1 LLLFFQKKKL
11 LLTSFPPLTARR
23 QHRAHD
29 NADGGEKTARMHDV
43 IGAIRQ
49 AERLWRTCMFGAALA
64 AIIGAQPARADLV
77 LYLQP
82 EVDGQ
87 TVNGIVKVIVTP
99 NGAKL
104 AAADLQKIGLR
115 PSLGADAGNGER
127 LFPPTGPVSLTIDQ
141 PRQIAKFRVPGA
153 DLAPQSQILAKPGA
167 PLLPTAQNT
176 GAYASYDLTLAKPFA
191 APGGAEQ
198 NPVDLAGGVEFVLF
212 GPPGSLVTQTNIDAP
227 KSRFSSLPPIA
238 RLSTTYEFD
247 DPAGPTAL
255 RLGDVI
261 TASPGWARDNLAGGV
276 QWGTDDALQPAR
288 RTFPT
293 PQIGGTLADPSAVSL
308 LVNNARAYNTN
319 LAAGPFSLVGVPVVT
334 GLNEITVQTRD
345 ANGQI
350 SSTTVPFYASG
361 TMLQAGLS
369 RYSVT
374 AGYLRQNYGTAR
386 DGYRIAA
393 FDGSYSFGVTNT
405 LTATVHAEDSARLQL
420 LGGAVETAGYFGDLT
435 AAAAG
440 SRADGR
446 GGALLSLQFARSAE
460 IFNIAG
466 GVTYA
471 IPGYVDLAA
480 ENGEF
485 FPRLNW
491 YASAGAALPFR
502 LGSLHLAYT
511 VQQYGT
517 PVFPARNGGAA
528 GGNSRFLLASYSKE
542 LFGGWSADISLSMGS
557 FTSAGRRT
565 TSQGISAGLSLP
577 LGGNRRGQASFSDGT
592 GTAPEYGEEAS
603 ALPNQAVGWGAA
615 AQNETGSYTSR
626 DVTFQANTLAGD
638 VSAQVNQF
646 EGQSAAQ
653 LQARGSLALL
663 DGLHISAPI
672 NAGFAVFDVGYANV
686 PVFLENRP
694 EGETDAQGRAF
705 LPGLLPYYPNRIS
718 VSPAALPLT
727 ANFKTSTI
735 TVVPPLYGGVVA
747 TLPVSQL
754 TGVLIRLTLPGGQ
767 HPPVGAVLHMAGDA
781 GTAVVGYDGEALL
794 AQAPAQ
800 LEGYVGYP
808 GGRCTVAAALHI
820 SLQNYLLAVP
830 VACAPSH

>member
-1 LLLFFQKKKL
+1 
-11 LLTSFPPLTARR
+11 
-23 QHRAHD
+23 
-29 NADGGEKTARMHDV
+29 MHEP
-43 IGAIRQ
+43 IAPIRQ
-49 AERLWRTCMFGAALA
+49 VLRLRLTFMLGAALA
-64 AIIGAQPARADLV
+64 GLLGAEPARADTV

-82 EVDGQ
+82 DVDGQ
-87 TVNGIVKVIVTP
+87 TIDGIVKVIVTS
-99 NGAKL
+99 NGAKV

-115 PSLGADAGNGER
+115 GATGADAGDGER
-127 LFPPTGPVSLTIDQ
+127 FFPPAGPVSLTIDQ
-141 PRQIAKFRVPGA
+141 PHQIAKFRVPGA
-153 DLAPQSQILAKPGA
+153 DLAPQSQVLARPGA

-176 GAYASYDLTLAKPFA
+176 GAYANYDLTLTRPIA
-191 APGGAEQ
+191 APGGAGQ
-198 NPVDLAGGVEFVLF
+198 NPVDLAGGMEFVLF

-227 KSRFSSLPPIA
+227 KSRFSSLPPVA

-247 DPAGPTAL
+247 DPAGPAAL

-261 TASPGWARDNLAGGV
+261 TASPGWARDNLAGGI

-308 LVNNARAYNTN
+308 LVNNAQAYNTN

-350 SSTTVPFYASG
+350 SSTIVPFYASG
-361 TMLQAGLS
+361 TMLQAGLAK
-369 RYSVT
+369 YSVT

-386 DGYRIAA
+386 DGYRIGA
-393 FDGSYSFGVTNT
+393 FDGSYSLGLNNQV
-405 LTATVHAEDSARLQL
+405 TATLHAEASGALQL
-420 LGGAVETAGYFGDLT
+420 LGGSLETAGYFGDIT

-440 SRADGR
+440 SRTGGR
-446 GGALLSLQFARSAE
+446 DGALVSLQFARSAE
-460 IFNIAG
+460 MFNVAG

-480 ENGEF
+480 ENGAF

-491 YASAGAALPFR
+491 YVSAGAALPFR

-511 VQQYGT
+511 VQQYGA
-517 PVFPARNGGAA
+517 PVFAARDGGAA
-528 GGNSRFLLASYSKE
+528 GGDSRFLLASYSKE
-542 LFGGWSADISLSMGS
+542 LFGGWSAEISLSMGS
-557 FTSAGRRT
+557 FTSAGRRRM
-565 TSQGISAGLSLP
+565 SQGISAGLSLP

-603 ALPNQAVGWGAA
+603 ALPNEAVGWGAA
-615 AQNETGSYTSR
+615 AQNDTGSYTSR
-626 DVTFQANTLAGD
+626 DITLQANTLAGD
-638 VSAQVNQF
+638 VSARVNQF

-653 LQARGSLALL
+653 LQGRGSIALL
-663 DGLHISAPI
+663 DGLHVSAPI
-672 NAGFAVFDVGYANV
+672 DSGFAVFDVGYAHV

-694 EGETDAQGRAF
+694 EGETDADGRAF
-705 LPGLLPYYPNRIS
+705 LPGLLPYYANRIS
-718 VSPAALPLT
+718 VSPSALPLS
-727 ANFKTSTI
+727 ANFKSNTI

-747 TLPVSQL
+747 TLPVSRL
-754 TGVLIRLTLPGGQ
+754 TGVLIRLNLPNGE

-781 GTAVVGYDGEALL
+781 GDAGDAVVGYDGEALL

-800 LEGYVGYP
+800 LNGYVGYP
-808 GGRCTVAAALHI
+808 GGRCTVSAALQVT
-820 SLQNYLLAVP
+820 LQNYLLAVP